1 MDLKRYFRGPFVAVL
16 VMLLVFFVVYEYASS
31 GSSYT
36 QTDTSKVV
44 SLINQG
50 EVKSALLTD
59 KEQTIQITTK
69 SGQKYQA
76 SWVGNQGQQLA
87 DVLQKK
93 QPPQGWNVNVP
104 KSSSVWSLIFS

>member
-36 QTDTSKVV
+36 QTDTSRVV

-50 EVKSALLTD
+50 DVKSALLTD

-93 QPPQGWNVNVP
+93 QPPQGWNVNGP
-104 KSSSVWSLIFS
+104 KTSPVG